1 MWEIE
6 IAGVDLYHILA
17 WLFVYSFLG
26 WLWESCYV
34 SIKQKKLVNRG
45 FVTGPV
51 CTIYGVGAV
60 SVYLI
65 LKPLADNLIVLY
77 FGGVLV
83 ATVLEYFT
91 AVLMEKLFHTS
102 WWDYSNNRFNFQ
114 GRICLGSSIA
124 WGFFTVVMF
133 RVLQPFVEMIVSLVS
148 ESTGQVIL
156 MVVMFVYAADF
167 GFATATAMELGK
179 KLEQVEKA
187 MADFND
193 QLQKSK
199 LYTSAS
205 EALEA
210 LENHRR
216 VLRDLNL
223 KERMEKYQELMS
235 ERFEKLGLQEQKEA
249 AVEKWK
255 EVSEKLSNAVNRGS
269 WNSRRLIKAYP
280 NLSKATRVHRKLIHL
295 SRLERKKHK
304 KGKK

>member
-65 LKPLADNLIVLY
+65 LKPLDDNLIVLY
-77 FGGVLV
+77 FGGVIV
-83 ATVLEYFT
+83 ATVLEYVT

-102 WWDYSNNRFNFQ
+102 WWDYSNNRFNLQ

-133 RVLQPFVEMIVSLVS
+133 RILQPFVEMIVSLVS
-148 ESTGQVIL
+148 ESTGQIIL
-156 MVVMFVYAADF
+156 MVVLFIYAADF

-187 MADFND
+187 MADFTD

-205 EALEA
+205 EALEV

-216 VLRDLNL
+216 MLRDLNI

-255 EVSEKLSNAVNRGS
+255 EVSEKLSNAVTRGS

-304 KGKK
+304 KDKK